1 MPEGSIVK
9 HILAVDDD
17 KTMTEYY
24 MALLEEAGY
33 LVRTAG
39 DATAAVMEFRD
50 FKPDLVILDAEM
62 PAGGGEKVFEIT
74 REVIESGVPV
84 IFVTGLPQRVEH
96 LVVKNPKTRVFQK
109 PVKEEVLLYTISEML
124 E

>member
-1 MPEGSIVK
+1 MK

-17 KTMTEYY
+17 KIMTEYY

-84 IFVTGLPQRVEH
+84 IFVTGLPQRVAH
-96 LVVKNPKTRVFQK
+96 LAVKNPKTRVFQK
-109 PVKEEVLLYTISEML
+109 PVKEEVLLSTISEML
-124 E
+124 G